1 MLLIF
6 FFYCYNKKKLLTY
19 ILFNKISSLCINNN
33 LSQTNNN
40 KNVSDCSL
48 FCSLHHLRLNLV
60 LTLQAKKMQI
70 YDDTQIMYPLIQR

>member
-6 FFYCYNKKKLLTY
+6 FFIATIKKLLTY

>member
-6 FFYCYNKKKLLTY
+6 FFIATIKKLLTY

-60 LTLQAKKMQI
+60 LNLQAKKMQI
-70 YDDTQIMYPLIQR
+70 YDDSQIMYPLIQR